1 MATHW
6 SNEHKNK
13 RVKKKSKKVK
23 VQAFFKSHPDP
34 SLSGS
39 PANSLRADL
48 TQLVQGVPL
57 SHAHAGEI
65 WLRKF
70 LDKLDK
76 TGESS
81 R

>member
-1 MATHW
+1 M
-6 SNEHKNK
+6 
-13 RVKKKSKKVK
+13 
-23 VQAFFKSHPDP
+23 QAFFGSHPRYFVVNP

-39 PANSLRADL
+39 PANSRYELYL

-57 SHAHAGEI
+57 NHAHAGEI
-65 WLRKF
+65 WLRKY

-76 TGESS
+76 TGESG